1 MRRATRTC
9 LPSATPCS
17 ILVSSHPMSEATL
30 VRLLVFRVGNL
41 VCAAEVDAVRE
52 ILPRLPTTRIP
63 GAPPVVAGLV
73 NVRGTLV
80 TVVEGWRALG
90 LPAPPTPPT
99 PAPPATAP
107 SSSLEVAAGST
118 IILELGGDAAGAAGA
133 AAGGAEK
140 ENGLHRL
147 IGFTV
152 DEVLDMLAAGEN
164 TLEDRHELPGVDPT
178 LVRAV
183 GRRNGDVFIVLDV
196 AALLGPILTS

>member
-1 MRRATRTC
+1 
-9 LPSATPCS
+9 
-17 ILVSSHPMSEATL
+17 MSEATL

-41 VCAAEVDAVRE
+41 ICAAEVDAVRE

-90 LPAPPTPPT
+90 LPPPSPL
-99 PAPPATAP
+99 P
-107 SSSLEVAAGST
+107 SPEAGPAGST
-118 IILELGGDAAGAAGA
+118 IILELGKGDDAGE
-133 AAGGAEK
+133 GGGGGGTSK
-140 ENGLHRL
+140 QL

-152 DEVLDMLAAGEN
+152 DEVIDMLAIGET
-164 TLEDRHELPGVDPT
+164 TLEDRKGLPGVDPT

-183 GRRNGDVFIVLDV
+183 GRRNGELFIGLDV
-196 AALLGPILTS
+196 AALVGPILAS

>member
-1 MRRATRTC
+1 
-9 LPSATPCS
+9 
-17 ILVSSHPMSEATL
+17 MSEATL

-90 LPAPPTPPT
+90 QPE
-99 PAPPATAP
+99 PPADQA
-107 SSSLEVAAGST
+107 SAAGST
-118 IILELGGDAAGAAGA
+118 VLLEVGVSR
-133 AAGGAEK
+133 
-140 ENGLHRL
+140 RL
-147 IGFTV
+147 VGFTV
-152 DEVLDMLAAGEN
+152 DEVTDMLAVAPA
-164 TLEDRHELPGVDPT
+164 TLEERTGGGLAGVDPM

-183 GRRNGDVFIVLDV
+183 GRRGDQVFVVLDV
-196 AALLGPILTS
+196 PALLGPILTTQGREQ

>member
-1 MRRATRTC
+1 MTDG
-9 LPSATPCS
+9 S
-17 ILVSSHPMSEATL
+17 LVQA
-30 VRLLVFRVGNL
+30 RLLVFRVGTL
-41 VCAAEVDAVRE
+41 ACAAEVDQVRE

-90 LPAPPTPPT
+90 LPPP
-99 PAPPATAP
+99 PPATDPDAP
-107 SSSLEVAAGST
+107 AGSGSI
-118 IILELGGDAAGAAGA
+118 IILEVPGGKE
-133 AAGGAEK
+133 AEQDDD
-140 ENGLHRL
+140 HRTRKL

-152 DEVLDMLAAGEN
+152 DEVLDMLTTAEQG
-164 TLEDRHELPGVDPT
+164 LEDRRGLPGVDPT

-183 GRRNGDVFIVLDV
+183 GRRNGDVFVVLNV

>member
-1 MRRATRTC
+1 MTEGSLA
-9 LPSATPCS
+9 SAQ
-17 ILVSSHPMSEATL
+17 
-30 VRLLVFRVGNL
+30 LLVFRVGTL
-41 VCAAEVDAVRE
+41 ACAADVDQVRE

-90 LPAPPTPPT
+90 LPPLSPPPSPE
-99 PAPPATAP
+99 AGAT
-107 SSSLEVAAGST
+107 GST
-118 IILELGGDAAGAAGA
+118 IILELGKGEEPGNGGQAGHGSH
-133 AAGGAEK
+133 GVGRK
-140 ENGLHRL
+140 L

-152 DEVLDMLAAGEN
+152 DEVMDMLAGGET
-164 TLEDRHELPGVDPT
+164 TLEDRQGLPGIDPT

-183 GRRNGDVFIVLDV
+183 GRRDGELFIVLDV

>member
-1 MRRATRTC
+1 MTEG
-9 LPSATPCS
+9 S
-17 ILVSSHPMSEATL
+17 LVSAPA
-30 VRLLVFRVGNL
+30 RLLVFRVGTL
-41 VCAAEVDAVRE
+41 ACAADVDQVRE

-90 LPAPPTPPT
+90 LPPLSPP
-99 PAPPATAP
+99 P
-107 SSSLEVAAGST
+107 SPDAGTIGST
-118 IILELGGDAAGAAGA
+118 IILELGGEPGTQGSQ
-133 AAGGAEK
+133 GGQGGRK
-140 ENGLHRL
+140 L

-152 DEVLDMLAAGEN
+152 DEVMDMLAGGET
-164 TLEDRHELPGVDPT
+164 TLEDHQGLPGIDPT

-183 GRRNGDVFIVLDV
+183 GRRDGELFIVLDV